1 MEKLPESTQQ
11 ALSGTLSVFCSG
23 ADRLCLGAQP
33 QPKNTSA
40 TVVPC
45 VPLPRT
51 RPRFVAN
58 YFSLLLPFP
67 FSQWGTKY
75 PCQRHG
81 RCHGGSREVPP
92 DHRQEGNEVQQF
104 RCGQP
109 FAEAMEVC
117 PSHTSS
123 TSQALG
129 AGTLLRQDEDS

>member
-67 FSQWGTKY
+67 FPSGAPST
-75 PCQRHG
+75 PVRG
-81 RCHGGSREVPP
+81 MVG
-92 DHRQEGNEVQQF
+92 
-104 RCGQP
+104 
-109 FAEAMEVC
+109 AMEVQERC
-117 PSHTSS
+117 PLT
-123 TSQALG
+123 TG
-129 AGTLLRQDEDS
+129 RKAGRK